1 MKKNDSI
8 NGNLSIKDKIWFNDA
23 VRCRLRI
30 GGFSK
35 DDIKKL
41 EESNYI
47 DMSLVENDG
56 DDKKLYPYKVAISIH
71 DRC

>member
-8 NGNLSIKDKIWFNDA
+8 EGNLSIKDKIWFND
-23 VRCRLRI
+23 VERCRLRI

-35 DDIKKL
+35 SDIKKL
-41 EESNYI
+41 EESKFI

-56 DDKKLYPYKVAISIH
+56 DDKELYPYKVAMHIP
-71 DRC
+71 